1 MRICMEVQK
10 VLIVIINCSPTKYK
24 YFRNVQLIITLKHKF
39 DEKSTL
45 MDGVRQNIINNRQQI
60 SKLHQNMH
68 DDQNKMFQTV
78 QTPNKFHNED
88 ADEHLICDLML
99 EAYILDTRP
108 FRNYMP
114 NLKFEK

>member
-1 MRICMEVQK
+1 
-10 VLIVIINCSPTKYK
+10 
-24 YFRNVQLIITLKHKF
+24 
-39 DEKSTL
+39 
-45 MDGVRQNIINNRQQI
+45 
-60 SKLHQNMH
+60 
-68 DDQNKMFQTV
+68 MFQTV